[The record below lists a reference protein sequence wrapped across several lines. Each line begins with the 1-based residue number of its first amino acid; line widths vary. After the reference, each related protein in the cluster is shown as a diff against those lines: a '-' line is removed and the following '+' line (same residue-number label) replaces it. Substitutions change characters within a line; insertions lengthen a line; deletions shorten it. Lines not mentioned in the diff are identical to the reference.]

1 MKQTLYKNTLNIH
14 NKNHSINKFLLTTA
28 VLTVLAIGSVSANTE
43 ATMAPSTALTMATS
57 TAPAPMLPPPD
68 MHEMSEDASYDYGAT
83 KIVNARTETINND
96 VSNNKTDENVILAKK
111 TGIANVNNIT
121 ITKMGNTSNADMSN
135 FRGQNAAVLATPSS
149 TIYLADTT
157 INTDA
162 EGSNAVFASGTNAK
176 IEAKQV
182 TIHTKQNSSRGLD
195 ATYNGVVIGENLI
208 ITTEG
213 DHSASLATD
222 RGEGTINV
230 SGATLH
236 TSGQGS
242 PIIYSTGN
250 ITLQNGIGKA
260 TGSEIGVIEGK
271 NSMTIVNSD
280 LTGHVDNGFMLYQSF
295 SGDAESGIARL
306 DASNS
311 KLTTYADGA
320 FIHVN
325 NTQAETTL
333 ENDEIIMPNTN
344 TLINAAASRWGN
356 EGENGGHLTFTAKNQ
371 QLTGN
376 IVADSISTIDIS
388 LTNSSTLTGAINP
401 NNQAQS
407 ITLKLSKDSVWNVT
421 EDSNITNLTNEDPTN
436 SNIHTNG
443 HIVKVAGT
451 VLK

>member
-1 MKQTLYKNTLNIH
+1 MKQTIYKNTLNIH

-28 VLTVLAIGSVSANTE
+28 VLTVLAIGSASANTE
-43 ATMAPSTALTMATS
+43 ATMTPSTALTIATA

-68 MHEMSEDASYDYGAT
+68 IHEMSEDASYDYGAT

-96 VSNNKTDENVILAKK
+96 VSNSKTDENVILAKK

-121 ITKMGNTSNADMSN
+121 ITKTGNTSNADMSS

-162 EGSNAVFASGTNAK
+162 DGSNAVFASGANAK

-195 ATYNGVVIGENLI
+195 ATYNGIVIGENII

-242 PIIYSTGN
+242 PVIYSTGN

-421 EDSNITNLTNEDPTN
+421 EDSNITNLTNEDSTN